1 MLKFNKIYKE
11 YDTPILGPLSLDIK
25 KNSFV
30 SILGSSGAGKS
41 TLLRLASDLIK
52 PTSGKVEYLNN
63 EKPNIGFVFQDPTLL
78 PWRSV
83 IDNVL
88 LPAELTSKNKKISK
102 EKAYFWLSRVGLK
115 GKEDSLP
122 NQLSGGQKMR
132 VSIARAM
139 IQDCSLLLMDEP
151 FAALDEVSR
160 NKLED
165 DLLDIWEKNNLTIL
179 FVTHSVTEAV
189 YLAERVLVISSSPG
203 KILDDVIITK
213 EKLRD
218 DGQPSSEFFSKIN
231 YLSDILKKENKE

>member
-115 GKEDSLP
+115 GKENSLP

-139 IQDCSLLLMDEP
+139 IQDCSLILMDEP

-203 KILDDVIITK
+203 KILDDVIIIK
-213 EKLRD
+213 KKLRD

>member
-41 TLLRLASDLIK
+41 TLLRLASNLIK
-52 PTSGKVEYLNN
+52 PTSGSVEYLNN
-63 EKPNIGFVFQDPTLL
+63 EKPNIGFVFQDPTHL

-83 IDNVL
+83 LDNVL
-88 LPAELTSKNKKISK
+88 LPAELTSKNKKASK
-102 EKAYFWLSRVGLK
+102 EKAYFWLSKVGLE
-115 GKEDSLP
+115 GKENSLP

-139 IQDCSLLLMDEP
+139 VQDCSLLLMDEP

-165 DLLDIWEKNNLTIL
+165 DLLDIWEKNKLTVL

-189 YLAERVLVISSSPG
+189 YLAERVLVMSSSPG
-203 KILDDVIITK
+203 KILDDVIITEK
-213 EKLRD
+213 KLRD
-218 DGQPSSEFFSKIN
+218 DGQQSSEFFSKIN
-231 YLSDILKKENKE
+231 YLTSILKKENNE

>member
-115 GKEDSLP
+115 GKENSLP

>member
-1 MLKFNKIYKE
+1 MLKFNKIYKQ
-11 YDTPILGPLSLDIK
+11 YDTPILGTINLEIEKD
-25 KNSFV
+25 SFV

-41 TLLRLASDLIK
+41 TLLRLASNLIQ
-52 PTSGKVEYLNN
+52 PTSGSIEYLSNK
-63 EKPNIGFVFQDPTLL
+63 KPNIGFVFQDPTLL

-88 LPAELTSKNKKISK
+88 LPAELTSKNAKLSK
-102 EKAYFWLSRVGLK
+102 EKAFFWLSKVGLE
-115 GKEDSLP
+115 GKENSLP

-139 IQDCSLLLMDEP
+139 AQDCSLLLMDEP

-165 DLLDIWEKNNLTIL
+165 DLLDIWEKNKLTVL

-189 YLAERVLVISSSPG
+189 YLSQRVLVMSSSPG
-203 KILDDVIITK
+203 KILDDVIVT
-213 EKLRD
+213 EKKSRD
-218 DGQPSSEFFSKIN
+218 DSQNHEFFLKIN
-231 YLSDILKKENKE
+231 HLTNILKKESDE

>member
-41 TLLRLASDLIK
+41 TLLRLASNLIK
-52 PTSGKVEYLNN
+52 PTSGSVEYLNN

-83 IDNVL
+83 LDNVL
-88 LPAELTSKNKKISK
+88 LPAELTSKNKKASK
-102 EKAYFWLSRVGLK
+102 EKAYFWLSKVGLE
-115 GKEDSLP
+115 GKENSLP

-139 IQDCSLLLMDEP
+139 VQDCSLLLMDEP

-165 DLLDIWEKNNLTIL
+165 DLLDIWEKNKLTVL

-189 YLAERVLVISSSPG
+189 YLAERVLVMSSSPG
-203 KILDDVIITK
+203 KILDDVIITEK
-213 EKLRD
+213 KLRD
-218 DGQPSSEFFSKIN
+218 DGQQSSEFFSKIN
-231 YLSDILKKENKE
+231 YLTSILKKENNE

>member
-25 KNSFV
+25 KNSFI

-41 TLLRLASDLIK
+41 TLLRLASNLIK
-52 PTSGKVEYLNN
+52 PTSGSIEYLNN

-83 IDNVL
+83 LDNVL
-88 LPAELTSKNKKISK
+88 LPAELTSKNKKASK
-102 EKAYFWLSRVGLK
+102 EKAYFWLSKVGLE
-115 GKEDSLP
+115 GKENSLP

-139 IQDCSLLLMDEP
+139 VQDCSLLLMDEP

-165 DLLDIWEKNNLTIL
+165 DLLDIWEKNKLTVL

-189 YLAERVLVISSSPG
+189 YLAERVLVMSSSPG
-203 KILDDVIITK
+203 KILDDVIITEK
-213 EKLRD
+213 KLRN
-218 DGQPSSEFFSKIN
+218 DGQQSSEFFSKIN
-231 YLSDILKKENKE
+231 YLTNILKKENNE

>member
-1 MLKFNKIYKE
+1 MLKFNKICKE

-41 TLLRLASDLIK
+41 TLLRLASNIIK
-52 PTSGKVEYLNN
+52 PTSGSVEYLNN

-88 LPAELTSKNKKISK
+88 LPAELTSENKKLSK
-102 EKAYFWLSRVGLK
+102 QKAYFWLSKVGLV
-115 GKEDSLP
+115 GKENSLP

-139 IQDCSLLLMDEP
+139 VQDSSLLLMDEP
-151 FAALDEVSR
+151 FAALDEVTR

-165 DLLDIWEKNNLTIL
+165 DLLDIWEKNKLTVL

-189 YLAERVLVISSSPG
+189 YLAERVLVMSSSPG
-203 KILDDVIITK
+203 KFLDDVVIT
-213 EKLRD
+213 EKRSSD
-218 DGQPSSEFFSKIN
+218 DSQQSSEFFSKIN
-231 YLSDILKKENKE
+231 YLTNILKKENNE

>member
-41 TLLRLASDLIK
+41 TLLRLASNLIK
-52 PTSGKVEYLNN
+52 PTSGSVEYLNN

-83 IDNVL
+83 LDNVL
-88 LPAELTSKNKKISK
+88 LPAELTSKNKKASK
-102 EKAYFWLSRVGLK
+102 EKAYFWLSKVGLE
-115 GKEDSLP
+115 GKENSLP

-139 IQDCSLLLMDEP
+139 VQDCSLLLMDEP

-165 DLLDIWEKNNLTIL
+165 DLLDIWEKNKLTIL

-189 YLAERVLVISSSPG
+189 YLAERVLVMSSSPG
-203 KILDDVIITK
+203 KILDDVIITEK
-213 EKLRD
+213 KLRD
-218 DGQPSSEFFSKIN
+218 DGQQSSEFFSKIN
-231 YLSDILKKENKE
+231 YLTNILKKENNE

>member
-1 MLKFNKIYKE
+1 MIKFNKIYKE

-41 TLLRLASDLIK
+41 TLLRLASNIIK
-52 PTSGKVEYLNN
+52 PTSGSVEYLNN
-63 EKPNIGFVFQDPTLL
+63 KKPNIGFVFQDPTLL

-88 LPAELTSKNKKISK
+88 LPAELISENKKLSK
-102 EKAYFWLSRVGLK
+102 QKAYFWLSKVGLE
-115 GKEDSLP
+115 GKENSLP

-139 IQDCSLLLMDEP
+139 VQDCSLLLMDEP
-151 FAALDEVSR
+151 FAALDEVTR

-165 DLLDIWEKNNLTIL
+165 DSLDICFK
-179 FVTHSVTEAV
+179 
-189 YLAERVLVISSSPG
+189 
-203 KILDDVIITK
+203 
-213 EKLRD
+213 
-218 DGQPSSEFFSKIN
+218 
-231 YLSDILKKENKE
+231 

>member
-41 TLLRLASDLIK
+41 TLLRLASNLIK
-52 PTSGKVEYLNN
+52 PTSGSVKYLNN

-88 LPAELTSKNKKISK
+88 LPTELTFKNKKISK
-102 EKAYFWLSRVGLK
+102 EKAYFWLSKVGLE
-115 GKEDSLP
+115 GKENSLP

-139 IQDCSLLLMDEP
+139 VQDCSLLLMDEP

-165 DLLDIWEKNNLTIL
+165 DLLDIWEKNKLTVL

-189 YLAERVLVISSSPG
+189 YLSERVLVMSSSPG
-203 KILDDVIITK
+203 KILDDVIISAK
-213 EKLRD
+213 KLRD
-218 DGQPSSEFFSKIN
+218 DSQQSNEFFSKIN
-231 YLSDILKKENKE
+231 YLTNILKKENNE

>member
-41 TLLRLASDLIK
+41 TLLRLASNLIK
-52 PTSGKVEYLNN
+52 PTSGSVKYLNN

-88 LPAELTSKNKKISK
+88 LPAELTSKNKKTSK
-102 EKAYFWLSRVGLK
+102 EKAYFWLSKVGLE
-115 GKEDSLP
+115 GKENSLP

-139 IQDCSLLLMDEP
+139 VQDCSLLLMDEP

-165 DLLDIWEKNNLTIL
+165 DLLDIWEKNKLTVL

-189 YLAERVLVISSSPG
+189 YLSERVLVMSSSPG
-203 KILDDVIITK
+203 KILDDVIIS
-213 EKLRD
+213 EKKSRD
-218 DGQPSSEFFSKIN
+218 DGQQSNEFFSKIN
-231 YLSDILKKENKE
+231 YLTNILKKENNE

>member
-41 TLLRLASDLIK
+41 TLLRLASNIIK
-52 PTSGKVEYLNN
+52 PTSGSVEYLNN

-83 IDNVL
+83 LDNVL
-88 LPAELTSKNKKISK
+88 LPAELTSKNKKASK
-102 EKAYFWLSRVGLK
+102 EKAYFWLSKVGLE
-115 GKEDSLP
+115 GKENSLP

-139 IQDCSLLLMDEP
+139 VQ
-151 FAALDEVSR
+151 AVSYTH
-160 NKLED
+160 
-165 DLLDIWEKNNLTIL
+165 LTL
-179 FVTHSVTEAV
+179 
-189 YLAERVLVISSSPG
+189 P
-203 KILDDVIITK
+203 TK
-213 EKLRD
+213 A
-218 DGQPSSEFFSKIN
+218 
-231 YLSDILKKENKE
+231 

>member
-41 TLLRLASDLIK
+41 TLLRLASNLIK
-52 PTSGKVEYLNN
+52 PTSGSVEYLNN

-88 LPAELTSKNKKISK
+88 LPAELTSENKKLSK
-102 EKAYFWLSRVGLK
+102 QKAYFWLSKVGLE
-115 GKEDSLP
+115 GKENSLP

-139 IQDCSLLLMDEP
+139 VQDCSLLLMDEP

-165 DLLDIWEKNNLTIL
+165 DLLDIWEKNKLTVL

-189 YLAERVLVISSSPG
+189 YLAERVLVMSSSPG
-203 KILDDVIITK
+203 KILDDVIITEK
-213 EKLRD
+213 KLRD
-218 DGQPSSEFFSKIN
+218 DGQQSSEFFSKIN
-231 YLSDILKKENKE
+231 YLTNILKKENNE

>member
-115 GKEDSLP
+115 GKENSLP

-165 DLLDIWEKNNLTIL
+165 DLLDIWEKNKLTIL

-203 KILDDVIITK
+203 KILDDVIIT
-213 EKLRD
+213 EKRLRE
-218 DGQPSSEFFSKIN
+218 DGQLSSEFFSKIN

>member
-41 TLLRLASDLIK
+41 TLLRLASNIIK
-52 PTSGKVEYLNN
+52 PTSGSVEYLNN

-88 LPAELTSKNKKISK
+88 LPAELTSENKKLSK
-102 EKAYFWLSRVGLK
+102 QKAYFWLSKVGLE
-115 GKEDSLP
+115 GKENSLP

-139 IQDCSLLLMDEP
+139 VQDCSLLLMDEP

-165 DLLDIWEKNNLTIL
+165 DLLDIWEKNKLTVL

-189 YLAERVLVISSSPG
+189 YLSERVLVMSSSPG
-203 KILDDVIITK
+203 KILDDIIISEK
-213 EKLRD
+213 KLRD
-218 DGQPSSEFFSKIN
+218 DSQQSNEFFSKIN
-231 YLSDILKKENKE
+231 YLTNILKKENNE

>member
-25 KNSFV
+25 KNSFI

-41 TLLRLASDLIK
+41 TLLRLASNLIK
-52 PTSGKVEYLNN
+52 PTSGSVEYLNN

-83 IDNVL
+83 LDNVL
-88 LPAELTSKNKKISK
+88 LPAELTSKNKKASK
-102 EKAYFWLSRVGLK
+102 EKAYFWLSKVGLE
-115 GKEDSLP
+115 GKENSLP

-139 IQDCSLLLMDEP
+139 VQDCSLLLMDEP

-165 DLLDIWEKNNLTIL
+165 DLLDIWEKNKLTVL

-189 YLAERVLVISSSPG
+189 YLAERVLVMSSSPG
-203 KILDDVIITK
+203 KILDDVIITEK
-213 EKLRD
+213 KLRD
-218 DGQPSSEFFSKIN
+218 DGQQSSEFFSKIN
-231 YLSDILKKENKE
+231 YLTNILKKENNE

>member
-1 MLKFNKIYKE
+1 MLKFNKIYKQ
-11 YDTPILGPLSLDIK
+11 YDTPILGPINLEIEKD
-25 KNSFV
+25 SFV

-41 TLLRLASDLIK
+41 TLLRLASNLIQ
-52 PTSGKVEYLNN
+52 PTSGSVEYLNN
-63 EKPNIGFVFQDPTLL
+63 KKPNMGFVFQDPTLL

-88 LPAELTSKNKKISK
+88 LPSELTSKNFKLSK
-102 EKAYFWLSRVGLK
+102 EKAFFWLSKVGLE
-115 GKEDSLP
+115 GKENSLP

-139 IQDCSLLLMDEP
+139 AQDCSLLLMDEP

-165 DLLDIWEKNNLTIL
+165 DLLDIWEKNKLTVL

-189 YLAERVLVISSSPG
+189 YLSQRVLVMSSSPG
-203 KILDDVIITK
+203 KILDDVIVT
-213 EKLRD
+213 EKKSRD
-218 DGQPSSEFFSKIN
+218 DSQNHEFFLKIN
-231 YLSDILKKENKE
+231 HLTNILKKESDE

>member
-11 YDTPILGPLSLDIK
+11 YDTPVLGPLSLDIK

-41 TLLRLASDLIK
+41 TLLRLASNLIK
-52 PTSGKVEYLNN
+52 PTSGSVEYLNN

-83 IDNVL
+83 LDNVL
-88 LPAELTSKNKKISK
+88 LPAELTSKNKKASK
-102 EKAYFWLSRVGLK
+102 EKAYFWLSKVGLE
-115 GKEDSLP
+115 GKENSLP

-139 IQDCSLLLMDEP
+139 VQDCSLLLMDEP

-165 DLLDIWEKNNLTIL
+165 DLLDIWEKNKLTVL

-189 YLAERVLVISSSPG
+189 YLAERVLVMSSSPG
-203 KILDDVIITK
+203 KILDDVIITEK
-213 EKLRD
+213 KLRD
-218 DGQPSSEFFSKIN
+218 DGQQSSEFFSKIN
-231 YLSDILKKENKE
+231 YLTNILKKENNE

>member
-41 TLLRLASDLIK
+41 TLLRLASNIIK
-52 PTSGKVEYLNN
+52 PTSGSVEYLNN

-88 LPAELTSKNKKISK
+88 LPAELTSENKKLSK
-102 EKAYFWLSRVGLK
+102 QKAYFWLSKVGLE
-115 GKEDSLP
+115 GKENSLP

-139 IQDCSLLLMDEP
+139 VQDCSLLLMDEP

-165 DLLDIWEKNNLTIL
+165 DLLDIWEKNKLTVL

-189 YLAERVLVISSSPG
+189 YLAQRVLVMSSSPG
-203 KILDDVIITK
+203 KILDDVVINK
-213 EKLRD
+213 KRSRD
-218 DGQPSSEFFSKIN
+218 DSQQSSEFFSKIN
-231 YLSDILKKENKE
+231 YLTNILKKENNE

>member
-1 MLKFNKIYKE
+1 MLKFSKVYKE

-41 TLLRLASDLIK
+41 TLLRLASNLIK
-52 PTSGKVEYLNN
+52 PTSGSVEYLNN

-83 IDNVL
+83 LDNVL
-88 LPAELTSKNKKISK
+88 LPAELTSKNKKASK
-102 EKAYFWLSRVGLK
+102 EKAYFWLSKVGLE
-115 GKEDSLP
+115 GKENSLP

-139 IQDCSLLLMDEP
+139 VQDCSLLLMDEP

-165 DLLDIWEKNNLTIL
+165 DLLDIWEKNKLTIL

-189 YLAERVLVISSSPG
+189 YLAERVLVMSSSPG
-203 KILDDVIITK
+203 KILDDVIITEK
-213 EKLRD
+213 KLRD
-218 DGQPSSEFFSKIN
+218 DGQQSSEFFSKIN
-231 YLSDILKKENKE
+231 YLTNILKKENNE

>member
-41 TLLRLASDLIK
+41 TLLRLASKLIK
-52 PTSGKVEYLNN
+52 PTSGSVEYLNN

-83 IDNVL
+83 LDNVL
-88 LPAELTSKNKKISK
+88 LPAELTSKNKKASK
-102 EKAYFWLSRVGLK
+102 EKAYFWLSKVGLE
-115 GKEDSLP
+115 GKENSLP

-139 IQDCSLLLMDEP
+139 VQDCSLLLMDEP

-165 DLLDIWEKNNLTIL
+165 DLLDIWEKNKLTVL

-189 YLAERVLVISSSPG
+189 YLAERVLVMSSSPG
-203 KILDDVIITK
+203 KILDDVIITEK
-213 EKLRD
+213 KLRD
-218 DGQPSSEFFSKIN
+218 DGQQSSEFFSKIN
-231 YLSDILKKENKE
+231 YLTNILKKENNE

>member
-41 TLLRLASDLIK
+41 TLLRLASNIIK
-52 PTSGKVEYLNN
+52 PTSGSVEYLNN

-88 LPAELTSKNKKISK
+88 LPAELTSENKKLSK
-102 EKAYFWLSRVGLK
+102 QKAYFWLSKVGLE
-115 GKEDSLP
+115 GKENSLP

-139 IQDCSLLLMDEP
+139 VQDCSLLLMDEP
-151 FAALDEVSR
+151 FAALDEVTR

-165 DLLDIWEKNNLTIL
+165 DLLDIWEKNKLTVL

-189 YLAERVLVISSSPG
+189 YLAERVLVMSSSPG
-203 KILDDVIITK
+203 KILDDVVIRFGIS
-213 EKLRD
+213 D
-218 DGQPSSEFFSKIN
+218 PSQHYHVPLLVSPWS
-231 YLSDILKKENKE
+231 YSTYRGS

>member
-41 TLLRLASDLIK
+41 TLLRLASNIIK
-52 PTSGKVEYLNN
+52 PTSGSVEYLNN

-88 LPAELTSKNKKISK
+88 LPAELTSENKKLSK
-102 EKAYFWLSRVGLK
+102 QKAYFWLSKVGLE
-115 GKEDSLP
+115 GKENSLP

-139 IQDCSLLLMDEP
+139 VQDCSLLLMDEP
-151 FAALDEVSR
+151 FAALDEVTR

-165 DLLDIWEKNNLTIL
+165 DLLDIWKKNKLTVL

-189 YLAERVLVISSSPG
+189 YLAERVLVMSSSPG
-203 KILDDVIITK
+203 KILDDVFITEK
-213 EKLRD
+213 KLRD
-218 DGQPSSEFFSKIN
+218 DGQQSNEFFSKIN
-231 YLSDILKKENKE
+231 YLTNILKKESNE

>member
-41 TLLRLASDLIK
+41 TLLRLASNIIK
-52 PTSGKVEYLNN
+52 PTSGSVEYLNN

-88 LPAELTSKNKKISK
+88 LPAELTSENKKLSK
-102 EKAYFWLSRVGLK
+102 QKAYFWLSKVGLE
-115 GKEDSLP
+115 GKENSLP

-139 IQDCSLLLMDEP
+139 VQDCSLLLMDEP
-151 FAALDEVSR
+151 FAALDEVTR

-165 DLLDIWEKNNLTIL
+165 DLLDIWEKNKLTVL

-189 YLAERVLVISSSPG
+189 YLAERVLVMSSSPG
-203 KILDDVIITK
+203 KILDDVIITEK
-213 EKLRD
+213 KLRD
-218 DGQPSSEFFSKIN
+218 DGQQSSEFFSKIN
-231 YLSDILKKENKE
+231 YLTNILKKENNE

>member
-41 TLLRLASDLIK
+41 TLLRLASNLIK
-52 PTSGKVEYLNN
+52 PTSGSVEYLNN

-83 IDNVL
+83 LDNVL
-88 LPAELTSKNKKISK
+88 LPAELTSKNKKASK
-102 EKAYFWLSRVGLK
+102 EKAYFWLSKVGLE
-115 GKEDSLP
+115 GKENSLP

-139 IQDCSLLLMDEP
+139 VQDCSLLLMDEP

-165 DLLDIWEKNNLTIL
+165 DLLDIWEKNKLTVL

-189 YLAERVLVISSSPG
+189 YLAERVLVMSSSPG
-203 KILDDVIITK
+203 KILDDVIITEK
-213 EKLRD
+213 KLRD
-218 DGQPSSEFFSKIN
+218 DGQQSSEFFSKIN
-231 YLSDILKKENKE
+231 YLTNILKKENNE

>member
-41 TLLRLASDLIK
+41 TLLRLASNLIK
-52 PTSGKVEYLNN
+52 PTSGSVEYLNN

-83 IDNVL
+83 LDNVL
-88 LPAELTSKNKKISK
+88 LPAELTSKNKKASK
-102 EKAYFWLSRVGLK
+102 EKAYFWLSKVGLE
-115 GKEDSLP
+115 GKENSLP

-139 IQDCSLLLMDEP
+139 VQDCSLLLMDEP

-165 DLLDIWEKNNLTIL
+165 DLLDIWEKNKLTIL

-189 YLAERVLVISSSPG
+189 YLAERVLVMSSSPG
-203 KILDDVIITK
+203 KILDDVIIT
-213 EKLRD
+213 EKKSRD
-218 DGQPSSEFFSKIN
+218 DCQQSNEFFSKIN
-231 YLSDILKKENKE
+231 YLTNILKKENNE

>member
-41 TLLRLASDLIK
+41 TLLRLASNLIK
-52 PTSGKVEYLNN
+52 PTSGSVEYLNN

-83 IDNVL
+83 LDNVL
-88 LPAELTSKNKKISK
+88 LPAELTSKNKKASK
-102 EKAYFWLSRVGLK
+102 EKAYFWLSKVGLE
-115 GKEDSLP
+115 GKENSLP

-139 IQDCSLLLMDEP
+139 VQDCSLLLMDEP

-165 DLLDIWEKNNLTIL
+165 DLLDIWEKNKLTVL

-189 YLAERVLVISSSPG
+189 YLAERVLVMSSSPG
-203 KILDDVIITK
+203 KILDDVVITK
-213 EKLRD
+213 KKLRD
-218 DGQPSSEFFSKIN
+218 DGQQSSEFFSKIN
-231 YLSDILKKENKE
+231 YLTNILKKENNE

>member
-115 GKEDSLP
+115 GKENSLP

-203 KILDDVIITK
+203 KILDDVIIIK
-213 EKLRD
+213 KKLRD

>member
-1 MLKFNKIYKE
+1 
-11 YDTPILGPLSLDIK
+11 
-25 KNSFV
+25 
-30 SILGSSGAGKS
+30 
-41 TLLRLASDLIK
+41 LIK

-115 GKEDSLP
+115 GKENSLP

-213 EKLRD
+213 KKLRD

>member
-41 TLLRLASDLIK
+41 TLLRLASNIIK
-52 PTSGKVEYLNN
+52 PTSGSIEYLNN

-88 LPAELTSKNKKISK
+88 LPAELTSENKKLSK
-102 EKAYFWLSRVGLK
+102 QKAHFWLSKVGLE
-115 GKEDSLP
+115 GKENSLP
-122 NQLSGGQKMR
+122 NQLSGGQRMR

-139 IQDCSLLLMDEP
+139 VQDCSLLLMDEP

-165 DLLDIWEKNNLTIL
+165 DLLDIWEKNKLTVL

-189 YLAERVLVISSSPG
+189 YLSERVLVMSSSPG
-203 KILDDVIITK
+203 KILDDVIIS
-213 EKLRD
+213 EKKSRD
-218 DGQPSSEFFSKIN
+218 DSQQSSEFFSKIN
-231 YLSDILKKENKE
+231 YLTNILKKENNE

>member
-1 MLKFNKIYKE
+1 
-11 YDTPILGPLSLDIK
+11 
-25 KNSFV
+25 
-30 SILGSSGAGKS
+30 
-41 TLLRLASDLIK
+41 
-52 PTSGKVEYLNN
+52 
-63 EKPNIGFVFQDPTLL
+63 
-78 PWRSV
+78 
-83 IDNVL
+83 
-88 LPAELTSKNKKISK
+88 
-102 EKAYFWLSRVGLK
+102 
-115 GKEDSLP
+115 
-122 NQLSGGQKMR
+122 MR

-189 YLAERVLVISSSPG
+189 YLAERVLIISSSPG

>member
-115 GKEDSLP
+115 GKENSLP

-213 EKLRD
+213 KKLRD

>member
-1 MLKFNKIYKE
+1 MLKFHKIYKE

-115 GKEDSLP
+115 GKENSLP

-213 EKLRD
+213 KKLRD

>member
-1 MLKFNKIYKE
+1 MLKFNKIYKQ
-11 YDTPILGPLSLDIK
+11 YDTPILGPINLEIEKD
-25 KNSFV
+25 SFV

-41 TLLRLASDLIK
+41 TLLRLASNLIQ
-52 PTSGKVEYLNN
+52 PTSGSIEYLNN
-63 EKPNIGFVFQDPTLL
+63 KKPNIGFVFQDPTLL

-88 LPAELTSKNKKISK
+88 LPTELTSKNVKLSK
-102 EKAYFWLSRVGLK
+102 EKAFFWLSKVGLE
-115 GKEDSLP
+115 GKENSLP

-139 IQDCSLLLMDEP
+139 AQDCSLLLMDEP

-165 DLLDIWEKNNLTIL
+165 DLLDIWEKNKLTVL

-189 YLAERVLVISSSPG
+189 YLSQRVLVMSSSPG
-203 KILDDVIITK
+203 KILDDVIVT
-213 EKLRD
+213 EKKSRD
-218 DGQPSSEFFSKIN
+218 DSQNHEFFLKIN
-231 YLSDILKKENKE
+231 QLTNILKKESNE